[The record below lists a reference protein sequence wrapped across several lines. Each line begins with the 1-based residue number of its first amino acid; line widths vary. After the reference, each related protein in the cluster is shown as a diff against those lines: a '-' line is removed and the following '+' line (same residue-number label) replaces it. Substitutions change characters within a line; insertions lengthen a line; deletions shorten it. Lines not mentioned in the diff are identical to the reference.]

1 MQLQSA
7 SPNTKIVLTGYSVP
21 KGPLTWHPSAACSE
35 FRSLEPLNQLVKLGE
50 KQGDFFSMKKHN
62 YQFHKF
68 MCIYLL
74 YDICIFKINRDIEF
88 SFIFHLNKY
97 FWGGGG
103 FLHSILNFQPI
114 FFQQNLKYDLNG
126 TTLFAGEPFCTFC
139 SSGSVRQKPATWSS

>member
-7 SPNTKIVLTGYSVP
+7 SPKTKIVLTGYAVP

-35 FRSLEPLNQLVKLGE
+35 FRALEPLNQLVMLGE
-50 KQGDFFSMKKHN
+50 KQGDFFNEKTD
-62 YQFHKF
+62 QFHIDLYVY
-68 MCIYLL
+68 CIIQI
-74 YDICIFKINRDIEF
+74 DRDIEF
-88 SFIFHLNKY
+88 LFSFHLNKY
-97 FWGGGG
+97 FRGGEGGGGG

-139 SSGSVRQKPATWSS
+139 SSGSVRQKPATWAL